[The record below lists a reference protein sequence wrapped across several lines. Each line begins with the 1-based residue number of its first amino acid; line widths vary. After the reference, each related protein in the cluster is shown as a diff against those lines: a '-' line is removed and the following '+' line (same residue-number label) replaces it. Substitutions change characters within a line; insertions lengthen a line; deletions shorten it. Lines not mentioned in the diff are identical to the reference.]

1 MSKLTTITDRA
12 MELASQAGTSL
23 KHAVPSADK
32 LLQTGAAL
40 GVAKTGGKLAVNF
53 VRRNPA
59 VAVAT
64 GIGVGLLALV
74 AYRKRKQGQ
83 ATGAIEGKSR
93 RVEARKVNGKALT
106 FRRLGTS
113 ALDQP
118 PASFSGVERIETLGW
133 ERGQSD
139 LAFTQEEPMPF
150 HLLSVT
156 RKFTSN
162 DG

>member
-12 MELASQAGTSL
+12 LELASQAGSSL

-40 GVAKTGGKLAVNF
+40 GAAKTGGRLAVSF

-74 AYRKRKQGQ
+74 AYRKRKKDQ

-93 RVEARKVNGKALT
+93 RVEARKVNGKAST
-106 FRRLGTS
+106 ARKTGTPRKPRSTARS
-113 ALDQP
+113 AE
-118 PASFSGVERIETLGW
+118 S
-133 ERGQSD
+133 
-139 LAFTQEEPMPF
+139 
-150 HLLSVT
+150 
-156 RKFTSN
+156 
-162 DG
+162 

>member
-12 MELASQAGTSL
+12 LELASQAGTSL

-74 AYRKRKQGQ
+74 AYRKRKQDQ
-83 ATGAIEGKSR
+83 ANGPIEGKSR
-93 RVEARKVNGKALT
+93 RVEARKVNGSVRTTRGRPTARKNST
-106 FRRLGTS
+106 TS
-113 ALDQP
+113 ASP
-118 PASFSGVERIETLGW
+118 
-133 ERGQSD
+133 
-139 LAFTQEEPMPF
+139 
-150 HLLSVT
+150 
-156 RKFTSN
+156 
-162 DG
+162 

>member
-12 MELASQAGTSL
+12 LELASHAGTSL

-40 GVAKTGGKLAVNF
+40 GVAKTGGRLAVGF

-74 AYRKRKQGQ
+74 AYRKRKREQ
-83 ATGAIEGKSR
+83 ANAPIEGKSR
-93 RVEARKVNGKALT
+93 RIYARKVNGTGRAST
-106 FRRLGTS
+106 ARS
-113 ALDQP
+113 AGAARKSR
-118 PASFSGVERIETLGW
+118 ASASRSAET
-133 ERGQSD
+133 
-139 LAFTQEEPMPF
+139 
-150 HLLSVT
+150 
-156 RKFTSN
+156 
-162 DG
+162 

>member
-12 MELASQAGTSL
+12 LELASQAGSSL

-40 GVAKTGGKLAVNF
+40 GAAKTGGRLGVGF

-74 AYRKRKQGQ
+74 AYRKRKKDQ

-93 RVEARKVNGKALT
+93 RVEARKVNGKAST
-106 FRRLGTS
+106 ARKTGTPRKPRSTARS
-113 ALDQP
+113 AE
-118 PASFSGVERIETLGW
+118 S
-133 ERGQSD
+133 
-139 LAFTQEEPMPF
+139 
-150 HLLSVT
+150 
-156 RKFTSN
+156 
-162 DG
+162 